1 MSTTTLAIGL
11 GSGLALWYLTKGKA
25 APAPTS
31 TAPRN
36 CAALTISPTGVTVD
50 GARLDVGDAIRCC
63 QSIGAAKVTVEPHAP
78 AATYAAVMSGL
89 NAAKVST
96 ALAEPRNARRTRN
109 RKAGR

>member
-11 GSGLALWYLTKGKA
+11 GSGLALWYLTKGK
-25 APAPTS
+25 PAPTP
-31 TAPRN
+31 TQTTRN
-36 CAALTISPTGVTVD
+36 CASMTISPTGVTLD

-63 QSIGAAKVTVEPHAP
+63 QAIGAAEVTVEPHAP

-89 NAAKVST
+89 QSAKVPTSLT
-96 ALAEPRNARRTRN
+96 EPRNARARG